1 MTRASL
7 PSRSPK
13 TASPARIVER
23 FAATEVT
30 ATLRRELLDDAGAF
44 ASLLE
49 AQAALDDWVREYNA
63 ERPHQAHETRAPVTP
78 TQRFE
83 PVAQAQREL
92 LPLWL
97 AGALAQ
103 ASEPPPGRRG
113 ARRCVRRGPHRV
125 DQRRRLV
132 GRPPG
137 AGRGDPARP
146 ARRDRIEL
154 ATLMFVS
161 RTAVSCCARARSR
174 SRRTRSAGCAA
185 RARPRPP
192 PDPGPNRSRSSARV
206 SSTA

>member
-97 AGALAQ
+97 PGALAQ
-103 ASEPPPGRRG
+103 ASEPTPTVEARGGAFDVDRTVSISAVVSLAGRQVLAAEILRGRRVAIG
-113 ARRCVRRGPHRV
+113 SN
-125 DQRRRLV
+125 RRR
-132 GRPPG
+132 
-137 AGRGDPARP
+137 
-146 ARRDRIEL
+146 
-154 ATLMFVS
+154 
-161 RTAVSCCARARSR
+161 
-174 SRRTRSAGCAA
+174 
-185 RARPRPP
+185 
-192 PDPGPNRSRSSARV
+192 
-206 SSTA
+206 